1 VFPSSSWRYKSL
13 LRESCLA
20 GRSRLSES
28 LQLCQILHPSAATSP
43 SGTGSS
49 QRETN
54 LASMGGGSMLL
65 LVFESETVEFLL
77 PNAPGPFRAGGKIH
91 ECSTGRDELVECA
104 KLGGLTHLYN
114 ILR

>member
-1 VFPSSSWRYKSL
+1 MFPTSSWRQKSL

-43 SGTGSS
+43 SGTGST
-49 QRETN
+49 RGETN
-54 LASMGGGSMLL
+54 LASVGGGSILR

-77 PNAPGPFRAGGKIH
+77 PNAPGRCRAGGKIT
-91 ECSTGRDELVECA
+91 SAVQ
-104 KLGGLTHLYN
+104 GGTN
-114 ILR
+114 SSNARN